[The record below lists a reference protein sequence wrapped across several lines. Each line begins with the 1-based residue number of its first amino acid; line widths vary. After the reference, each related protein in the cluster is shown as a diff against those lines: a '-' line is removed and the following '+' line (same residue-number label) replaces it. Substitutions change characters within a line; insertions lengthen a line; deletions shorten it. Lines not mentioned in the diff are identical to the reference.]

1 MIDARARG
9 QRPVSS
15 RSTSALARS
24 FAALSAALSATL
36 LCAAIAGAART
47 PVDRAGAAVRE
58 AALQSPSALFVAA
71 VLVCAVLVLS
81 PARVERARRWHDE
94 SAGRARWMLS
104 LGYVAPLCAALWV
117 GLSAR
122 AGAVFMTAFH
132 HVGLAAFAQSVALL
146 ALSLAVL
153 ALMAVLARLFA
164 TRLPDDPRETPW
176 GSPARAWSI
185 GALLALSVALVGVVS
200 GDIHGRGGVLG
211 AFGVLKKPE
220 LDLSPVI
227 TLVGSI
233 CAGGLIVWACIRKP
247 ALSWV
252 SAALALLALGAS
264 MRVTA
269 LHFERSP
276 AGAVIEGRAGV
287 ARVVLRALRK
297 RTDRDRDG
305 ASALFGGGDCDD
317 RDARRFPDA
326 QDVPGNGVDEDCSG
340 QDAQRVARQRAVAAP
355 PSLQE
360 RIRRTLPANANLIF
374 ITVDTLRWDLHY
386 AGNPRELS
394 PNLDRL
400 AARSVVMDRAYAM
413 SSYTGRAI
421 GPIMAGRY
429 PTECARD
436 DNHFVRYPDR
446 GNTFLAERLR
456 AEGFHTAAVASHFY
470 FAPRFGLFQGIERID
485 TSATPGGEAG
495 ESVSTDAAVTD
506 RALRILNDEAFTNG
520 RFMLWAHYF
529 DPHKQ
534 YVAHPEIPAFS
545 RTERGKYDAEVAWTD
560 RQIGRLLDA
569 LATRPFADRTVVV
582 VTADHGEA
590 FGEHGMSWHGIELWE
605 ELVRV
610 PWIVFV
616 PGVAPRHITVARSQ
630 IDLAP
635 TVLELLSMRVPAPDA
650 EDFVSGQSL
659 VPEFFG
665 ASSPE
670 RAIYIDL
677 PEGPFNGTRRAMIDW
692 PYKLLVRNAR
702 RPELFDLQQDPAER
716 ADLSSSQPELLAR
729 ERARYE
735 QLRATLREVRQIET
749 QGGGS

>member
-1 MIDARARG
+1 MPTDAPAPSLPRRAI
-9 QRPVSS
+9 
-15 RSTSALARS
+15 
-24 FAALSAALSATL
+24 AALGASLLATL
-36 LCAAIAGAART
+36 LCAALAGAART

-58 AALQSPSALFVAA
+58 AALQSPSAVAVAA
-71 VLVCAVLVLS
+71 VVLFFAVLLS
-81 PARVERARRWHDE
+81 EARLARLRAWHDD
-94 SAGRARWMLS
+94 SAGRARWL
-104 LGYVAPLCAALWV
+104 LAVGLLAPAFVALWV
-117 GLSAR
+117 GLVAR
-122 AGAVFMTAFH
+122 AGAFFITAFH

-146 ALSLAVL
+146 ALTMALVAGAWVAVSALARRLPEDPRTTGWLRPSRAWASGALVAL
-153 ALMAVLARLFA
+153 AL
-164 TRLPDDPRETPW
+164 
-176 GSPARAWSI
+176 
-185 GALLALSVALVGVVS
+185 VAVGVLT

-211 AFGVLKKPE
+211 GYGVLKKPE
-220 LDLSPVI
+220 LDLSPVL
-227 TLVGSI
+227 TLMGSVF
-233 CAGGLIVWACIRKP
+233 AAGLITWASIRTRGLS
-247 ALSWV
+247 ALTL
-252 SAALALLALGAS
+252 AIGALVAGATL
-264 MRVTA
+264 RETA
-269 LHFERSP
+269 LRFERSP
-276 AGAVIEGRAGV
+276 AGSVIEGRAGV

-305 ASALFGGGDCDD
+305 ASAMFGGGDCDD

-326 QDVPGNGVDEDCSG
+326 RDIAGNGIDEDCSG
-340 QDAQRVARQRAVAAP
+340 ADAPRVVRQVAAP
-355 PSLQE
+355 PPPSLAE
-360 RIRRTLPANANLIF
+360 RIRRTLPADANLVF

-386 AGNPRELS
+386 AGNPRDLS

-400 AARSVVMDRAYAM
+400 AARSVVFDRGYAM
-413 SSYTGRAI
+413 SSYTGRSI

-436 DNHFVRYPDR
+436 DGHFVRYPDR
-446 GNTFLAERLR
+446 GNTFLAERVR
-456 AEGFHTAAVASHFY
+456 AAGFHTGAVASHFY
-470 FAPRFGLFQGIERID
+470 FHPRFGLFQGVERID
-485 TSATPGGEAG
+485 TSPTPGGEAG

-506 RALRILNDEAFTNG
+506 RALRMLNDEAFTSG

-569 LATRPFADRTVVV
+569 LASKPFANRTIVV

-610 PWIVFV
+610 PWIIHV
-616 PGVAPRHITVARSQ
+616 PSLEARRIATPRGH
-630 IDLAP
+630 IDLLP
-635 TVLELLSMRVPAPDA
+635 TVLELLSMRVPAADA

-659 VPEFFG
+659 VAEMFG
-665 ASSPE
+665 APATA
-670 RAIYIDL
+670 RPVYCDL

-702 RPELFDLQQDPAER
+702 RPELFDLSTDPLER
-716 ADLSSSQPELLAR
+716 SDLSQSQPEALSR
-729 ERARYE
+729 VRARYE
-735 QLRATLREVRQIET
+735 QVRAGLRDVRQIET

>member
-1 MIDARARG
+1 MY
-9 QRPVSS
+9 
-15 RSTSALARS
+15 
-24 FAALSAALSATL
+24 
-36 LCAAIAGAART
+36 GAVRT
-47 PVDRAGAAVRE
+47 PADRLGAAVRE
-58 AALQSPSALFVAA
+58 AALQLPSTVAVAFALSVAA
-71 VLVCAVLVLS
+71 LVLTG
-81 PARVERARRWHDE
+81 ARFARARAWHDA
-94 SAGRARWMLS
+94 SAQRARWLRA
-104 LGYVAPLCAALWV
+104 LAVVTPVCGALWI
-117 GLSAR
+117 GLAAR

-132 HVGLAAFAQSVALL
+132 HVGLAAFAQSVALFALTVAIFALGAL
-146 ALSLAVL
+146 AARWIT
-153 ALMAVLARLFA
+153 ARL
-164 TRLPDDPRETPW
+164 PEDPRSSALAEPW
-176 GSPARAWSI
+176 RAWAL
-185 GALLALSVALVGVVS
+185 GALLAALLVAMGVVT
-200 GDIHGRGGVLG
+200 GDMHGRGGVLG
-211 AFGVLKKPE
+211 AYGVLKKPE

-227 TLVGSI
+227 TLIVAFF
-233 CAGGLIVWACIRKP
+233 AGALILWRIIKTAVAP
-247 ALSWV
+247 AI
-252 SAALALLALGAS
+252 LLALSTIVAVAC
-264 MRVTA
+264 MRETA
-269 LHFERSP
+269 LRFERSP
-276 AGAVIEGRAGV
+276 AGSVIEGRAGV

-326 QDVPGNGVDEDCSG
+326 RDIAGNGIDEDCSG
-340 QDAQRVARQRAVAAP
+340 ADAPRVVRQAAVAPP
-355 PSLQE
+355 PSLAE
-360 RIRRTLPANANLIF
+360 RIARTLPRDANLVF

-386 AGNPRELS
+386 AGNPREMS

-400 AARSVVMDRAYAM
+400 AARSVVFDRAYAM
-413 SSYTGRAI
+413 SSYTGRSI

-429 PTECARD
+429 PSECARD
-436 DNHFVRYPDR
+436 DGHFVRYPDR

-456 AEGFHTAAVASHFY
+456 SNGFRTAAVASHFY

-506 RALRILNDEAFTNG
+506 RALRVLNDEEFTRG

-569 LATRPFADRTVVV
+569 LAAKPFANRTIVV

-590 FGEHGMSWHGIELWE
+590 FNEHGMSWHGIELWE

-610 PWIVFV
+610 PWMITV
-616 PGVAPRHITVARSQ
+616 PGLQARHIETPRGH
-630 IDLAP
+630 IDLLP
-635 TVLELLSMRVPAPDA
+635 TVLSLLGQAIPSVDA

-659 VPEFFG
+659 IAEMFG
-665 ASSPE
+665 APAEPRSV
-670 RAIYIDL
+670 YCDL

-692 PYKLLVRNAR
+692 PYKLLVRNPR
-702 RPELFDLQQDPAER
+702 RPELFDLSTDPLER
-716 ADLSSSQPELLAR
+716 NDLSTSQPQVLSR
-729 ERARYE
+729 VRARYE
-735 QLRATLREVRQIET
+735 QVRAGLRDVRQIET